1 MDQKSTCTAPGGG
14 VKETKQYFEEEGD
27 QINLGGLGPLF
38 NNGTGD
44 TEDREDWEDDRP
56 SSDSSS
62 SNVSSLVIVKAR
74 YRATSH
80 RADIIY
86 SNIIANGIYAK
97 TIGTSYVLQDNDY
110 DYKTDHFFF
119 QITT

>member
-1 MDQKSTCTAPGGG
+1 MSSLDVDQKSTCTAPGGGG

-27 QINLGGLGPLF
+27 QIYLGGLGPLF

-44 TEDREDWEDDRP
+44 TEDREDDRP

-62 SNVSSLVIVKAR
+62 GNVSSLVIVKAR

-80 RADIIY
+80 RERKRIIRY
-86 SNIIANGIYAK
+86 YIFEYYC
-97 TIGTSYVLQDNDY
+97 T
-110 DYKTDHFFF
+110 H
-119 QITT
+119 